1 MSRKGKSTE
10 EKKQYQTRFL
20 KIRERKPSE
29 EKKPI
34 NLVIPTKLVLKVKQ
48 ISILPGLN
56 KSCLS
61 HIVTNILEDHIH
73 EYSEV
78 IQELFDDQGI
88 ISR

>member
-29 EKKPI
+29 KKKPI
-34 NLVIPTKLVLKVKQ
+34 NLVIPIELAQKLRQ
-48 ISILPGLN
+48 TSILAGIN

-88 ISR
+88 IPR

>member
-34 NLVIPTKLVLKVKQ
+34 NLVIDGGRSLK
-48 ISILPGLN
+48 
-56 KSCLS
+56 
-61 HIVTNILEDHIH
+61 
-73 EYSEV
+73 
-78 IQELFDDQGI
+78 
-88 ISR
+88 